1 MWGGGAGVIDKG
13 EGGHAN
19 ASERRAAIVWPAW
32 YWCSL
37 GVILFGVHVGP
48 VLTIVMIGTSFFFSE
63 DLLDR
68 VAYPITRCHIII
80 RGRE

>member
-1 MWGGGAGVIDKG
+1 MIDKG

-32 YWCSL
+32 YWSYS
-37 GVILFGVHVGP
+37 FWRTRGP
-48 VLTIVMIGTSFFFSE
+48 RTDYSDDRYFFFFSE

-68 VAYPITRCHIII
+68 VASYPITRCHIIM
-80 RGRE
+80 RWRE